1 MKLIQ
6 TWGKV
11 ERPWG
16 YEIRADFDND
26 GVIINEVMGFDKE
39 PTQDEIDKKVE
50 EIKVRLEAAKPELPM
65 MEMENPEV
73 KSLKEQ
79 VSQLQAQVSGLQ
91 VELVVAKRVE
101 PIKEVIK

>member
-6 TWGKV
+6 TWGRV
-11 ERPWG
+11 QRPWG
-16 YEIRADFDND
+16 YEIRVDYDDN
-26 GVIINEVMGFDKE
+26 GNIINSVLGFEKE
-39 PTQDEIDKKVE
+39 PNQAEIDKKVE
-50 EIKVRLEAAKPELPM
+50 EIKVRLEAVKPELPM

-79 VSQLQAQVSGLQ
+79 VNQLQAQVSGLQ
-91 VELVVAKRVE
+91 VELAVAKRVE